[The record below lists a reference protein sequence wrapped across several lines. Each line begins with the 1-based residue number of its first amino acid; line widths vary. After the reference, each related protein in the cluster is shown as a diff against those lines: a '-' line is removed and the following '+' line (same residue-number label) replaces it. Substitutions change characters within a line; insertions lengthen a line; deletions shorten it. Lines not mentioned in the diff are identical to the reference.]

1 MASKSLVRT
10 GASLV
15 NRFLS
20 NPFVRQNP
28 NPNSNHQIILS
39 QGLDI
44 TPKLFP
50 SLSKFENSF
59 HFPQYENDAES
70 LRKVAS
76 EGFVYPS
83 GLPSLRFFL
92 PDGDDSS
99 SNEPMILFPKRTFQ
113 PSTIRRVD
121 HVTPRWSGVNAP
133 GITLA
138 TGSGGWGQL
147 PQGNQ
152 GWEESYCSKNSKGP
166 VQNYGLASL
175 PLV

>member
-99 SNEPMILFPKRTFQ
+99 LNEPMILFPKRTFQ
-113 PSTIRRVD
+113 PSTIRRKRNHGFFARKATKGGRRVIA
-121 HVTPRWSGVNAP
+121 RRIAKGRFR
-133 GITLA
+133 ITA
-138 TGSGGWGQL
+138 
-147 PQGNQ
+147 
-152 GWEESYCSKNSKGP
+152 
-166 VQNYGLASL
+166 
-175 PLV
+175 